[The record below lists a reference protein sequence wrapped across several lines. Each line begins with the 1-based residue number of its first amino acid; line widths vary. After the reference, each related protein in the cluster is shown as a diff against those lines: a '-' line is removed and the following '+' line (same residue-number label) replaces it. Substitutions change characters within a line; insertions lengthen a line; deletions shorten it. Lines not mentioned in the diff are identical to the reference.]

1 MSPEAFT
8 LKTSFYADAENLY
21 VYLNAGE
28 NSGATMYQICLIK
41 DNTVATDAAQAW
53 YNVTFA
59 DGAAAIAKAPGAAV
73 DGATVSMTGTEIEVA
88 IPIAAIY
95 GEGFELPVET
105 RILLV
110 AQINGNTHMG
120 TFHDGKNPNDDGWA
134 DRTGD
139 GCPLTLNADGT
150 YTIDLPADPVID
162 YLSVEKTTFA
172 VGEPIMVTAI
182 GEGTDW
188 VGIQTAENADNGT
201 GSAFWWYV
209 TAVGS
214 NTPFDLLSVVDGSG
228 LTAEL
233 PAGEYVIRLLPDD
246 QNYNSETVIEEIRIV
261 IE

>member
-1 MSPEAFT
+1 M
-8 LKTSFYADAENLY
+8 
-21 VYLNAGE
+21 
-28 NSGATMYQICLIK
+28 
-41 DNTVATDAAQAW
+41 ATDAAQAW